1 MPSGETHAVI
11 TLATASL
18 TYTLAV
24 NSGEP
29 PTLAVLTALGCSLG
43 VILSPDLDI
52 KGTRADKIVRRGMG
66 LIPTVI
72 WGLIWNPYS
81 YFIPH
86 RSIIS
91 HGLIIGTVIRLL
103 YIAVPLA
110 LLGILPRPGPV
121 LNRMILGLFISD
133 NLHIG
138 ADYFVT
144 GIKTIWDKK
153 KK

>member
-1 MPSGETHAVI
+1 MPSGEIHAVI

-24 NSGEP
+24 NNGEP

-43 VILSPDLDI
+43 VVLNPDLDI
-52 KGTRADKIVRRGMG
+52 RGTRADKIIRTETGF
-66 LIPTVI
+66 IPAII

-86 RSIIS
+86 RSILS
-91 HGLIIGTVIRLL
+91 HGLIIGTIIRLL

-110 LLGILPRPGPV
+110 LLGIRLSQGPI
-121 LNRMILGLFISD
+121 LNRIILGLFISD